1 MRVIFLQNIK
11 GVAQIGDIKNVSD
24 GYARNFL
31 FPKNLA
37 KPATA
42 EAEKQAEILKKKR
55 ELEDLSNKESAIEV
69 AKILEG
75 FVMELTEDANEE
87 GHLYGSVN
95 AKIISEALA
104 KKKIK
109 IKEDLINL
117 PEPIKTIGE
126 HEVEIELH
134 PEVKTKI
141 KINVLKLKITA
152 TTNRPNRKAPHSRAR
167 KMSDP
172 SVVGADN

>member
-1 MRVIFLQNIK
+1 MLAANATAPKGTCYLRTESKLIMKVIFLQNIK

-31 FPKNLA
+31 IPKNLA
-37 KPATA
+37 KPVTA
-42 EAEKQAEILKKKR
+42 ETEKQAEILKKKR
-55 ELEDLSNKESAIEV
+55 ELENLTNKESAAEL
-69 AKILEG
+69 AKTLEG
-75 FVMELTEDANEE
+75 LVLELTEDANEE

-95 AKIISEALA
+95 AKMIAEELA
-104 KKKIK
+104 KNKIK

-117 PEPIKTIGE
+117 PEPIKTMGE

-141 KINVLKLKITA
+141 KVKVSPVAK
-152 TTNRPNRKAPHSRAR
+152 
-167 KMSDP
+167 
-172 SVVGADN
+172 

>member
-1 MRVIFLQNIK
+1 MKVIFLQNIK
-11 GVAQIGDIKNVSD
+11 GTAQIGDIKNVSD

-31 FPKNLA
+31 IPKNLA

-55 ELEDLSNKESAIEV
+55 ESANLTSKESAVEL
-69 AKILEG
+69 AKTLEG
-75 FVMELTEDANEE
+75 LVLEVTEDANEE

-95 AKIISEALA
+95 AKIISEALV

-117 PEPIKTIGE
+117 PEPIKTVGE
-126 HEVEIELH
+126 HEVELELH

-141 KINVLKLKITA
+141 KISISPTA
-152 TTNRPNRKAPHSRAR
+152 K
-167 KMSDP
+167 
-172 SVVGADN
+172 

>member
-1 MRVIFLQNIK
+1 MKVIFLQNIK
-11 GVAQIGDIKNVSD
+11 GVAQIGNIKNVSD

-31 FPKNLA
+31 IPKNLA

-42 EAEKQAEILKKKR
+42 EAEKQAEILKKKG
-55 ELEDLSNKESAIEV
+55 ESDNLTSKESVVEL
-69 AKILEG
+69 AKTLEG
-75 FVMELTEDANEE
+75 LVLEITEDANEE

-95 AKIISEALA
+95 AKKIAEELA
-104 KKKIK
+104 KNKIK

-117 PEPIKTIGE
+117 LEPIKMVGE

-141 KINVLKLKITA
+141 KIRVSPMVK
-152 TTNRPNRKAPHSRAR
+152 
-167 KMSDP
+167 
-172 SVVGADN
+172 

>member
-11 GVAQIGDIKNVSD
+11 GTAQMGDIKNVSD

-31 FPKNLA
+31 IPKNLA

-42 EAEKQAEILKKKR
+42 EAERQTEILKKKR
-55 ELEDLSNKESAIEV
+55 ESENLTSKESAIEL
-69 AKILEG
+69 AKTLEG
-75 FVMELTEDANEE
+75 FVLEVTEDANEE
-87 GHLYGSVN
+87 DHLYGSVN

-117 PEPIKTIGE
+117 PEPIKAVGE

-141 KINVLKLKITA
+141 KVKVSPIAK
-152 TTNRPNRKAPHSRAR
+152 
-167 KMSDP
+167 
-172 SVVGADN
+172 

>member
-11 GVAQIGDIKNVSD
+11 DVAQIGDIKNVSD

-31 FPKNLA
+31 IPKNFA

-42 EAEKQAEILKKKR
+42 ETEKQAEILKKKR
-55 ELEDLSNKESAIEV
+55 ELENLANKENAAEL
-69 AKILEG
+69 AKTMEG
-75 FVMELTEDANEE
+75 FVLEITEDANEE

-95 AKIISEALA
+95 TKRIAEELA
-104 KKKIK
+104 KNKIK

-126 HEVEIELH
+126 HEVELELY
-134 PEVKTKI
+134 PEFKTKI
-141 KINVLKLKITA
+141 KIIVS
-152 TTNRPNRKAPHSRAR
+152 PNQKPC
-167 KMSDP
+167 
-172 SVVGADN
+172 

>member
-11 GVAQIGDIKNVSD
+11 GTAQMGDIKNVSD

-31 FPKNLA
+31 IPKNLA

-55 ELEDLSNKESAIEV
+55 ESENRTSKESAVEL
-69 AKILEG
+69 AKTLER
-75 FVMELTEDANEE
+75 FVLELAEDANEE

-117 PEPIKTIGE
+117 PEPIKTVGE

-134 PEVKTKI
+134 PEVKIKI
-141 KINVLKLKITA
+141 KVKVSPVAK
-152 TTNRPNRKAPHSRAR
+152 
-167 KMSDP
+167 
-172 SVVGADN
+172 

>member
-1 MRVIFLQNIK
+1 LQNIK

-31 FPKNLA
+31 LPKNFA

-42 EAEKQAEILKKKR
+42 EAEKRAEILKKRR
-55 ELEDLSNKESAIEV
+55 ESENLTSKEGAIEV
-69 AKILEG
+69 AKTLEG
-75 FVMELTEDANEE
+75 VVIELTEDANEE

-95 AKIISEALA
+95 AKMIAKELA
-104 KKKIK
+104 KNKIK
-109 IKEDLINL
+109 IKEDSINL

-141 KINVLKLKITA
+141 KVKVSPVAK
-152 TTNRPNRKAPHSRAR
+152 
-167 KMSDP
+167 
-172 SVVGADN
+172 

>member
-31 FPKNLA
+31 LPKNLA

-55 ELEDLSNKESAIEV
+55 ESENLTSKESAVEL
-69 AKILEG
+69 AKTLEG
-75 FVMELTEDANEE
+75 FVLEVTEDANEE

-117 PEPIKTIGE
+117 PEPIKTVGE
-126 HEVEIELH
+126 HEVELELH
-134 PEVKTKI
+134 PEIKI
-141 KINVLKLKITA
+141 KIKVVVL
-152 TTNRPNRKAPHSRAR
+152 PNE
-167 KMSDP
+167 
-172 SVVGADN
+172 

>member
-31 FPKNLA
+31 IPKNLA

-55 ELEDLSNKESAIEV
+55 ESENLTNKESAVEL
-69 AKILEG
+69 AKTLEG
-75 FVMELTEDANEE
+75 FVLEVTEDANEE

-95 AKIISEALA
+95 AK
-104 KKKIK
+104 
-109 IKEDLINL
+109 
-117 PEPIKTIGE
+117 
-126 HEVEIELH
+126 
-134 PEVKTKI
+134 
-141 KINVLKLKITA
+141 
-152 TTNRPNRKAPHSRAR
+152 R
-167 KMSDP
+167 
-172 SVVGADN
+172 